1 MVDNEW
7 LKERM
12 QAALE
17 VARVPDDQQ
26 DRVVRE
32 MNVLACL
39 LIDAAAE
46 ARRNG

>member
-12 QAALE
+12 QAALK
-17 VARVPDDQQ
+17 VAGVPDDQQ

-39 LIDAAAE
+39 LIDATAE